1 MPSPIMP
8 ATCGRAPSPCRPT
21 PRQTPL
27 SRRPWISWP
36 RTPGRLLR
44 ASSSSV
50 KHPHWLIQLY
60 SGCSTPVPED
70 APPSA
75 HSISTARKQVR
86 ARNRLFY
93 TIDYIP
99 RVSHFDPDS
108 DYHNFR
114 GFFILFWISLF
125 IMVVTTVLRNVKDTG
140 YPLRVR
146 VWTLLSANVWEL
158 AISDLVMVASS
169 ALVLPMH
176 KLYRNGPRWLNWV
189 RGGMILQSI
198 GEAIW
203 LVVWV
208 KYVEPRPVYRIC
220 C

>member
-1 MPSPIMP
+1 M
-8 ATCGRAPSPCRPT
+8 
-21 PRQTPL
+21 
-27 SRRPWISWP
+27 
-36 RTPGRLLR
+36 
-44 ASSSSV
+44 
-50 KHPHWLIQLY
+50 
-60 SGCSTPVPED
+60 
-70 APPSA
+70 
-75 HSISTARKQVR
+75 R